1 MRRKQ
6 KKYVEQLLGI
16 GYQLIIS
23 YIEDLLTG
31 LTYSVYTLARLKNS
45 WPSYMKECAIVMWG
59 DVL

>member
-6 KKYVEQLLGI
+6 KKYAGQLPDI
-16 GYQLIIS
+16 GYQLIVC
-23 YIEDLLTG
+23 YIKDLLTG

-59 DVL
+59 DVH